1 MPKKNLIYER
11 YNFLSARQNS
21 CETIDAYVRRLRL
34 LTKSCDWRFRRG
46 SNSGSCCDEL
56 RFISFAVAPTVGKR
70 SLSLSFSLLNFS
82 KQLPGQ
88 CNYQIMRHQKG
99 KHDDSINATEKL
111 AIDKK
116 DTSNDR
122 YREMKC
128 FRCGKSGHLAN
139 NKICKARSATCN
151 LCQKVGHLASE
162 CRPKNK
168 TNFVNEKKPEGIY
181 YIDLSAPE
189 SDPPRK
195 QRTSAIFRKRLFP

>member
-1 MPKKNLIYER
+1 
-11 YNFLSARQNS
+11 
-21 CETIDAYVRRLRL
+21 
-34 LTKSCDWRFRRG
+34 
-46 SNSGSCCDEL
+46 
-56 RFISFAVAPTVGKR
+56 
-70 SLSLSFSLLNFS
+70 
-82 KQLPGQ
+82 
-88 CNYQIMRHQKG
+88 MRHQKG